1 MFPTIVAIWAD
12 TDWRAWRTKLQRQKA
27 ANGDPTAAPSSP
39 YSSLEG
45 SYTEHSVHRAA

>member
-12 TDWRAWRTKLQRQKA
+12 TDWRACRTKLQRQKA
-27 ANGDPTAAPSSP
+27 ANGDPTPSSP